1 MIAMAD
7 KIFIP
12 LTAERWKL
20 VKQALFMA
28 AGRAY
33 TKGALAG
40 SRKKMKKYKNAEKLQ
55 AQYKEEAN
63 ELKRVELEID
73 QYLKR

>member
-1 MIAMAD
+1 
-7 KIFIP
+7 
-12 LTAERWKL
+12 
-20 VKQALFMA
+20 MA